1 MNQYKKIAESLVFIV
16 LFILLT
22 NISCGSDSP
31 PVNLAKSDFINR
43 NTESQKFYSIVS
55 FDKTDGIVTNMLG
68 TNVYIM
74 SWRAIIELNRDC
86 SYYIYQGRPGAM
98 ESLMGFDISIT
109 INGPSSHIFP
119 LGWKKYQGKKGQRI
133 TLDGH
138 SNFVKSERG
147 WNLFKL

>member
-1 MNQYKKIAESLVFIV
+1 MNQYKKSTESLVFIF

-22 NISCGSDSP
+22 TISCGSDSP
-31 PVNLAKSDFINR
+31 PVNLAKSDFMNR
-43 NTESQKFYSIVS
+43 NVKSQTFYNIVS

-86 SYYIYQGRPGAM
+86 SYYIYQGRPGAV

-109 INGPSSHIFP
+109 DGPSIHIFP
-119 LGWKKYQGKKGQRI
+119 IGWKKYQGKKGQRI

-138 SNFVKSERG
+138 SDFVKSEKG